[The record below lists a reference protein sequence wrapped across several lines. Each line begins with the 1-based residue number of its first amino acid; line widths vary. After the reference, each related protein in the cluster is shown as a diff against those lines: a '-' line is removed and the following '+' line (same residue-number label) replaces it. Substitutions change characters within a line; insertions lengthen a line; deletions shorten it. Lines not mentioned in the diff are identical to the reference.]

1 MFLQQ
6 GILSQTFG
14 VSGEKVLI
22 ESSTSMTGKMMTYD
36 SRLFSIFTK
45 DKSIVVHDI
54 DMSLNYVYD
63 HSFNQLSINDVFLK
77 DNILYFC
84 GKIVDT
90 SSKIFGS
97 SNGFY
102 STIAMNALGEHNIK
116 INYEPGLHSCESIF
130 FFGISSMFIIGK
142 TESNEIILTKYSD
155 IGVIDEQ
162 ISIYQDDY
170 VSVKGYYV
178 LNNEVITIFV
188 EIFNKIQNV
197 FHTKILSYD
206 GNSVSQEHP
215 FQDLSKNIFFQ
226 DVILLNNVP
235 NIVYILQDSLPTLIL
250 PGSLALPSNS
260 VYISRVKTPG
270 TIEKQ
275 FSIPNYFLDS
285 LTGLEK
291 QNGNVYIVGYV
302 YNSSGTKMNYV
313 SIELDSSGNLDLSF
327 EGKGYHVEVPV
338 TRDYL
343 IPKNKVESILLD
355 NSVYILT
362 EINDEES
369 LITKMMI
376 SKFFFQDKLQVFSSL
391 VNDDVVLVL
400 DEYNIRRE
408 VSVIKPDISGT
419 LNVPFLNG
427 TEMKYV
433 DVSSNLIIL
442 FSIQSIP
449 NIQIIE
455 GLTNLY
461 SYYIKYFDNLGNSYP
476 LSQEN
481 PFTLVITMDK
491 YIQPYR
497 RILSVFDKDPSSNE
511 YIHLASDIATDKIS
525 HYEYVFNITHN
536 GLQVV
541 SGGPGG
547 GSIGSDPHVY
557 TLFGKRYDLKKPST
571 RTWHLIFKCKD
582 LNIQGH
588 FTGMKKGIFF
598 DNVKIKHNNNNISID
613 FNHKSVKMS
622 RSETKNSN
630 ISIKENEELKDIIYN
645 NTTDNKKLLKK
656 FAPKKMT
663 LIEIQDENYKLDLY
677 VDFMTRYL
685 HFRFPEKM
693 PRESECEGLLVRSS
707 VRNQTMEEQIY
718 ESITEKK
725 M

>member
-1 MFLQQ
+1 M
-6 GILSQTFG
+6 
-14 VSGEKVLI
+14 SGKLF
-22 ESSTSMTGKMMTYD
+22 TYN
-36 SRLFSIFTK
+36 SNPFSIFTK
-45 DKSIVVHDI
+45 DKSIIVHDI
-54 DMSLNYVYD
+54 DLSLNHVYD
-63 HSFNQLSINDVFLK
+63 HSFNQLSINDVFIK
-77 DNILYFC
+77 NNILYLC
-84 GKIVDT
+84 GKDVDA
-90 SSKIFGS
+90 SNNIGS

-102 STIAMNALGEHNIK
+102 STIDMNTLGQSSII
-116 INYEPGLHSCESIF
+116 INYEPELQSCESIF
-130 FFGISSMFIIGK
+130 FVDQIMNIVGK
-142 TESNEIILTKYSD
+142 TETNEIILTQYSD
-155 IGVIDEQ
+155 IDVVEEQ

-170 VSVKGYYV
+170 VSVKGHYV
-178 LNNEVITIFV
+178 LNGVIKIFV
-188 EIFNKIQNV
+188 EIFNEIQNV

-206 GNSVSQEHP
+206 GNSVSSEHP
-215 FQDLSKNIFFQ
+215 FQDLTKNIFFQ
-226 DVILLNNVP
+226 DVIVLNNVP
-235 NIVYILQDSLPTLIL
+235 NIVYIAQNSLSTLTL

-260 VYISRVKTPG
+260 VYISRVETPG
-270 TIEKQ
+270 TIENQ

-291 QNGNVYIVGYV
+291 QNGNVYLVGYV

-313 SIELDSSGNLDLSF
+313 SIELDTSGNLDLSL
-327 EGKGYHVEVPV
+327 EGKGYHIEVPM
-338 TRDYL
+338 TTDYL
-343 IPKNKVESILLD
+343 IPKNKVESILVD
-355 NSVYILT
+355 DSVYIIT
-362 EINDEES
+362 ETNDEES
-369 LITKMMI
+369 LINKIMI

-391 VNDDVVLVL
+391 ENDDVVLVL

-419 LNVPFLNG
+419 VNVPFLNG

-449 NIQIIE
+449 NIQIRD

-491 YIQPYR
+491 NIQPYR
-497 RILSVFDKDPSSNE
+497 RILFVFDKDPSSNE
-511 YIHLASDIATDKIS
+511 YIHLASDIATDRVS

-541 SGGPGG
+541 SGGSGV

-571 RTWHLIFKCKD
+571 RTWHPIFKCKD

-598 DNVKIKHNNNNISID
+598 DNVKIKHNNDNVSID

-645 NTTDNKKLLKK
+645 NTTDNKKFLKK
-656 FAPKKMT
+656 FVPKKMT

-693 PRESECEGLLVRSS
+693 PRESDCEGLLVACDAQAPSRVVRSS
-707 VRNQTMEEQIY
+707 ARNQTMEEQRY
-718 ESITEKK
+718 MSL
-725 M
+725 